1 VNVTGDC
8 VGSTPATPGWASPT
22 LHRMAQPGSRSR
34 IVLAILWLL
43 LGLAMIGVPLRL
55 GWTRWQAIL
64 NGHPAMLAAGIICGL
79 LGFVAV
85 AWSIATLAIGDR
97 QDREGDPEHPARR
110 TDEQIRRRARWRLAL
125 AIPALIACT
134 ALVAVLA
141 WARPFNATPT
151 AAASMRSEN
160 NVVVV
165 DKLGWYEMQPVGKDK
180 SGKTVKP
187 TVALIFMPG
196 ARVDPRAYAGL
207 LRPLAEAGYVVAV
220 LKAPFGIA
228 LAGPN
233 QAETV
238 LRVHPEI
245 TYWAVGG
252 HSLGGTAAASFAG
265 EHEEVKAL
273 VLYASYP
280 AKPIDRPDLKVLSI
294 SGSADGLVTT
304 ADINASK
311 AYLPPDTL
319 YVVIPG
325 AVHSDFGDY
334 GDQPG
339 DGSRTID
346 HAVAQTEIQEATSD
360 LLASLTPPIK
370 TPKK

>member
-1 VNVTGDC
+1 MPRSV
-8 VGSTPATPGWASPT
+8 SPT

-34 IVLAILWLL
+34 IVLAIIWLL
-43 LGLAMIGVPLRL
+43 LGLAMIGVPLWL

-64 NGHPAMLAAGIICGL
+64 NGHPAMLAVGILCGL

-85 AWSIATLAIGDR
+85 AWSIASLALGDR
-97 QDREGDPEHPARR
+97 EDREGDPEHPARR

-125 AIPALIACT
+125 AIPALIAC
-134 ALVAVLA
+134 AAMVAVLA
-141 WARPFNATPT
+141 WARPFKATP
-151 AAASMRSEN
+151 AAAAAMRSEN
-160 NVVVV
+160 NVVVI

-180 SGKTVKP
+180 SGKPVRP
-187 TVALIFMPG
+187 TVALVFVPG
-196 ARVDPRAYAGL
+196 ARVDPRAYAEL

-228 LAGPN
+228 LARPK
-233 QAETV
+233 QAEEI

-245 TYWAVGG
+245 THWAVGG
-252 HSLGGTAAASFAG
+252 HSLGGTAAASFAD

-280 AKPIDRPDLKVLSI
+280 ARPIERTDLKVLSI
-294 SGSADGLVTT
+294 SGSADGLATT
-304 ADINASK
+304 ADIDASK
-311 AYLPPDTL
+311 AYLPPNTL

-339 DGSRTID
+339 DGARTID
-346 HAVAQTEIQEATSD
+346 REAAQTEIQKATSD
-360 LLASLTPPIK
+360 LLASLPPPIK